1 MRLVDVVALVMLIFG
16 GLAFG
21 LGEAALSRAEDL
33 RAFYW
38 LTVGI
43 VALRSSV
50 AFLRPG
56 ARA

>member
-21 LGEAALSRAEDL
+21 LGEAALSGAEDL

-43 VALRSSV
+43 VALLSSV